1 MRRNVLVALLA
12 LLAATCSGDARPS
25 SSRSGRASPP
35 NDKDVG
41 RVTVLFGPTP
51 KGSCCIVTSVNPGQD
66 EQTVACLVYSFDEE
80 GHLLASNVVPPIP
93 PGHRRSS
100 GFAAPPGRHVQGAF
114 ELPPEFLEGEIVATC
129 RPAAWHGGA
138 PI

>member
-1 MRRNVLVALLA
+1 M
-12 LLAATCSGDARPS
+12 S
-25 SSRSGRASPP
+25 SSTQRSPP
-35 NDKDVG
+35 EGGSPG
-41 RVTVLFGPTP
+41 RITVVFGPTP
-51 KGSCCIVTSVNPGQD
+51 DGSCCVVTSVNPGPD
-66 EQTVACLVYSFDEE
+66 PQTVGCLVYAFDETD
-80 GHLLASNVVPPIP
+80 HLLASHIVPPIP